1 MHRKIDA
8 QTHRYTLQ
16 FAWSLQEL
24 LLYLVSSRLP
34 IHGSPRSFRLA
45 RLWSTG
51 SFACLCSSVFWLLC
65 VVHSALPRVLCL
77 SICVAIGLPLGFLRR
92 LPWEFISR
100 LRQESNLVSLLFSQH
115 AAVKSL
121 FHYCNGLVV
130 CLLAA
135 VFWSSARRCFC
146 VSKFRS
152 SPSFSSLAL
161 SVLRFCFPFPVHPSL
176 PSPPT
181 RFCPWSHCRWSR
193 HQQTSAHVGFCC
205 ACENESSEQSP
216 DGKQQHDEGRRR
228 WDGDGAYRCWG
239 LRRRYRLRLIG

>member
-1 MHRKIDA
+1 MHRNIDA
-8 QTHRYTLQ
+8 QTHTYTLQ

-24 LLYLVSSRLP
+24 LLYLVS
-34 IHGSPRSFRLA
+34 IHGSPSQL
-45 RLWSTG
+45 S
-51 SFACLCSSVFWLLC
+51 SCS
-65 VVHSALPRVLCL
+65 VVEHRKLCL
-77 SICVAIGLPLGFLRR
+77 PVFFCVLTLVRCSFCIASCSLSLYLCCNRFFAVGFSAEA

-115 AAVKSL
+115 AAVNSL
-121 FHYCNGLVV
+121 SHYCNGLVV
-130 CLLAA
+130 CLLAT

-161 SVLRFCFPFPVHPSL
+161 PVLRFCFPFPVHPSL
-176 PSPPT
+176 SPPAP
-181 RFCPWSHCRWSR
+181 RFCPWSHCRWNR

-205 ACENESSEQSP
+205 ACENEPSELSP

-239 LRRRYRLRLIG
+239 LRRCYRLRLIG